1 MSVYVFL
8 FLDPDV
14 NQRSRRMK
22 TRPEYRHIFSS
33 PEMYFRALHTI
44 SSQKYRMPVRRY
56 ILDLFD
62 VELDPVMVARLS
74 EYATALRM
82 TPAQKLVKPPPM
94 RVVSIVGRPNPE
106 HRASD
111 SEDDGSDDDGRAAVV
126 EKPPVMSLRP
136 MSKIVGFDGE
146 QLLRLKMGRD

>member
-1 MSVYVFL
+1 MSAYVFPPL
-8 FLDPDV
+8 EPDV
-14 NQRSRRMK
+14 DQHIHRMK

-62 VELDPVMVARLS
+62 VELDAAMVARLS

-82 TPAQKLVKPPPM
+82 KPAQKPVKSSLM
-94 RVVSIVGRPNPE
+94 RVVSIVGRPNTE

-111 SEDDGSDDDGRAAVV
+111 SEDDGSDDDERAAVV

-136 MSKIVGFDGE
+136 VSQIVGFDGN
-146 QLLRLKMGRD
+146 GYFD

>member
-1 MSVYVFL
+1 
-8 FLDPDV
+8 
-14 NQRSRRMK
+14 MK

-62 VELDPVMVARLS
+62 VELDATMVARLS
-74 EYATALRM
+74 EYANTLQM
-82 TPAQKLVKPPPM
+82 KPAQKPVKPSLM

-111 SEDDGSDDDGRAAVV
+111 SEDDGSDDDDRAAVV

-136 MSKIVGFDGE
+136 VSRIVGFEGNSYFD
-146 QLLRLKMGRD
+146 